1 MNKHMYVVAGWIDN
15 GATYERVKVIV
26 ESKTGEEA
34 FKIGKAFVEDKLHGD
49 EVVILQNVE
58 VIKPNLDGVLYY
70 ARR

>member
-26 ESKTGEEA
+26 ESETGEEA
-34 FKIGKAFVEDKLHGD
+34 FKIAKAFVEDKLHGD

-70 ARR
+70 SRR